1 MQIDST
7 LSLITINGNIK
18 KITDSHEVQ
27 NHINDV
33 IKDHD
38 NITVHLVDSISM
50 PSAVIGY
57 LNKLVLKDDIGIQL
71 KVGNSQ
77 LYELLE
83 DLNLTSVFQ
92 VSLV

>member
-1 MQIDST
+1 MQINSA

-18 KITDSHEVQ
+18 KITDSHELQ
-27 NHINDV
+27 SYINK
-33 IKDHD
+33 IIQEHD

-57 LNKLVLKDDIGIQL
+57 FNKLVLKDDIGIQL

-77 LYELLE
+77 LYELLQ